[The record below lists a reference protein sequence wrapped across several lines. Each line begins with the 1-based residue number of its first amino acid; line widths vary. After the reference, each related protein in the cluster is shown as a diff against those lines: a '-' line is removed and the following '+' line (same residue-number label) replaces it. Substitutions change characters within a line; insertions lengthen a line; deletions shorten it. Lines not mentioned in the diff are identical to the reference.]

1 MRRAFFTAIVALVVL
16 AGVLPA
22 TAVLV
27 GDTPEV
33 RYYEGPTSEG
43 GRLRIRVVVSDDGVA
58 WLSLLL
64 MDGPYRCTDGTEGE
78 AEAGVGWL
86 KRGSPVIADQ
96 HLEVSENWGVIA
108 FMGAG
113 RIGAH
118 GGSGTLTFL
127 LPALTANEQAQ
138 VCTMGEITWTVER
151 TDGEDF
157 PFKSAVLVQRSDG
170 RTITMTA
177 LGATRSDATIV
188 PAKSG
193 LRPIRHYHG
202 RTSQGLPMVAR
213 TRWTDMGVAL
223 HGLTWEYVLACD
235 DGSENGGGDRPLAF
249 LEATMV
255 MPPGRL
261 DMDVGGPAP
270 DVWVL
275 AAEAFHFHG
284 ELDAHSGSG
293 TLAIIW
299 SMITDDLQAQLC
311 KSGELTWE
319 LWRTDAGY

>member
-1 MRRAFFTAIVALVVL
+1 
-16 AGVLPA
+16 LPA
-22 TAVLV
+22 TGVSV
-27 GDTPEV
+27 RDTSEV

-43 GRLRIRVVVSDDGVA
+43 GQLHIRVTVSDDGVA

-64 MDGPYRCTDGTEGE
+64 IDGPYRCADGTEGE
-78 AEAGVGWL
+78 SETGGLGWL
-86 KRGSPVIADQ
+86 RRGSPVIADQ
-96 HLEVSENWGVIA
+96 HLDLSENWGVIA
-108 FMGAG
+108 VMGAG

-118 GGSGTLTFL
+118 RGSGTLTFL

-138 VCTMGEITWTVER
+138 VCTMGELTWTVER

-157 PFKSAVLVQRSDG
+157 PFLSAVLVQRADG
-170 RTITMTA
+170 RTVTMA
-177 LGATRSDATIV
+177 LGATRSEETTA
-188 PAKSG
+188 PAKAG

-213 TRWTDMGVAL
+213 TRRTDTGVAL

-235 DGSENGGGDRPLAF
+235 DGSENRGGDRPLF
-249 LEATMV
+249 YFEERMV

-261 DMDVGGPAP
+261 DLDVVPGVDPA
-270 DVWVL
+270 
-275 AAEAFHFHG
+275 ESFHFHG

-293 TLAIIW
+293 TLAIVW
-299 SMITDDLQAQLC
+299 PVITDDLQAQLC

-319 LWRTDAGY
+319 LWRIDAGY